1 MDTLFYVLSFL
12 GGIILV
18 EFVGYFWHRWVE
30 HKEVLGKSVAFRHY
44 KHHEVQYPV
53 NKLRTNGPY
62 ESADSWTWY
71 TVGILTT
78 ICAFVILPVWYALT
92 FVVAAWIYAHYIVA
106 NLHSAFHLSGGTHFL
121 WKYKWFQ
128 KLVKLHD
135 IHHYDNCNYGICFFF
150 MDRLFGTYREDFP
163 TDKGGNRV
171 KMNVFQSYPFRR
183 GADGNIIRS

>member
-1 MDTLFYVLSFL
+1 MMWLFYILSFCC
-12 GGIILV
+12 GVILV

-30 HKEVLGKSVAFRHY
+30 HKEVLGKSISFRHY

-78 ICAFVILPVWYALT
+78 ILAFVLLPVWYALT
-92 FVVAAWIYAHYIVA
+92 FVGTAWIYAHYIVA
-106 NLHSAFHLSGGTHFL
+106 NLHSAFHLSGGVHFL

-135 IHHYDNCNYGICFFF
+135 IHHYDNCNYGICFFY
-150 MDRLFGTYREDFP
+150 MDKLFGTYREDFP
-163 TDKGGNRV
+163 TDKTGKRI

-183 GADGNIIRS
+183 GHDGNIIRS